1 MGVLNI
7 IEKLRFYMSYPFVV
21 YALVVGVFIALCS
34 SLFGVSLVLKRF
46 SFIGDGLS
54 HVAFGAMSVSAV
66 LNLANDTLLTMP
78 ITILVAII
86 LLKLGENAKI
96 KGDALIAILSVG
108 SLAIGYML
116 VNMFS
121 SSANVSGDVC
131 TSLFG
136 STSILT
142 LTKTEVIVC
151 ITMSLVVISLYIVF
165 YNKIFAI
172 TFDETFAKATG
183 VNTERYNLFIAI
195 IIAIIIVL
203 GMNLVGS
210 LLISALIVFPAL
222 SAMRLM
228 KTFRAVVI
236 CSAVMSIIC
245 ALLGILSS
253 ILLSTPVG
261 STIVLVN
268 IILFILSSIIGKV
281 IRQCF

>member
-1 MGVLNI
+1 MGILNI

-21 YALVVGVFIALCS
+21 YALVVGVLIALCS

-86 LLKLGENAKI
+86 LLKLGDNAKI

-245 ALLGILSS
+245 ALFGILSS
-253 ILLSTPVG
+253 MLLSTPVG
-261 STIVLVN
+261 STIVLAN

-281 IRQCF
+281 IR

>member
-1 MGVLNI
+1 MSILNI
-7 IEKLRFYMSYPFVV
+7 IEKLRFYMNYPFVV

-131 TSLFG
+131 TGLFG

-151 ITMSLVVISLYIVF
+151 ITMSLVVISLYVIF

-261 STIVLVN
+261 STIVLAN

-281 IRQCF
+281 IR

>member
-7 IEKLRFYMSYPFVV
+7 IEKLRFYMNYPFVV

-261 STIVLVN
+261 STIVLAN

-281 IRQCF
+281 IR

>member
-142 LTKTEVIVC
+142 LTKAEVIVC

-281 IRQCF
+281 IR

>member
-1 MGVLNI
+1 MSVLNI
-7 IEKLRFYMSYPFVV
+7 IEKLRFYMNYPFVV

-151 ITMSLVVISLYIVF
+151 ITMSLVVISLYVIF

-261 STIVLVN
+261 STIVLAN

-281 IRQCF
+281 IR

>member
-142 LTKTEVIVC
+142 LTKIEVIVC

-281 IRQCF
+281 IR

>member
-1 MGVLNI
+1 MKELS
-7 IEKLRFYMSYPFVV
+7 LYFSYPFVR
-21 YALVVGVFIALCS
+21 YAIIVGILIALCS
-34 SLFGVSLVLKRF
+34 SLLGVILVLKRF

-281 IRQCF
+281 IR

>member
-1 MGVLNI
+1 MGILNI
-7 IEKLRFYMSYPFVV
+7 IEKLRFYMNYPFVV

-151 ITMSLVVISLYIVF
+151 ITMSLVVISLYMIF

-261 STIVLVN
+261 STIVLAN

-281 IRQCF
+281 IR

>member
-1 MGVLNI
+1 MSVLNI

-21 YALVVGVFIALCS
+21 YALVVGVLIALCS

-281 IRQCF
+281 IR

>member
-1 MGVLNI
+1 MSVLNI
-7 IEKLRFYMSYPFVV
+7 IEKLRFYMNYPFVV

-86 LLKLGENAKI
+86 LLKLGDNAKI

-151 ITMSLVVISLYIVF
+151 ITMSAVVISLYMIF

-281 IRQCF
+281 IR